1 MILVASLLTVLVLTS
16 TEGARI
22 KGGPRIVQ
30 EPAVIQEVSGPHLH
44 VGKGGRGGALHH
56 TALLRDP
63 ISQDPV
69 VVEQV
74 QSIGDPSGI
83 KSSSFGADSAQFTL
97 SDAQVPFG
105 QRRLYRSGLSQV
117 PFGLSGLDYY
127 SFPNSLLTQRRV
139 LRRKTVS
146 SDNLSG
152 LRPVGFSSGRKGG
165 IVAAGPS
172 IAQFSAGDAQ
182 IKTSPFGARRA
193 IYRTGVSPVP
203 FGLMGLDYYSYP
215 AQLLT
220 QRRLSDDVFG
230 QRHILSGASAF
241 SAGDAQIRG
250 PALEPV
256 GQEKVMVVETS
267 PSLVGGLGDGFGQRQ
282 VTTTITK
289 SEDPVSA
296 ALGQG
301 FGQRQVT
308 TVTKSAG
315 GLSGGQIILSGAQG
329 IGGLRRVKTR
339 PVVRTSP
346 AQSVQLVL
354 DDNSGLG
361 APIGGFGQRQ
371 LTVSGGGISPV
382 AAISQAPITQARV
395 VEKQIVQA
403 PVVQAPIAQTRV
415 IEKQVVQAPLAPAP
429 IRRRVVSR
437 GPGEVFLTQVS
448 RPRVAPRR
456 VTTIT
461 RQAPA
466 VVAPVAGP
474 IGQQRVSVVEEG
486 FGGSSVR
493 GPLGPGSIQFTLGD
507 SQLIGGPVVAQR
519 PVIAEARPQVLSQVR
534 TDAGFGGRQIFGR
547 RIPQMV
553 YVDGGSRFPGID
565 IIGGSRVGDPRYGY
579 AQLPISTQRFASLGG
594 LSQARVPVQSF
605 IDAGPTLVAPAPAPV
620 FRTKSTLRK
629 AAPLLSAGGL
639 SGPGNIQF
647 TLGDLALQGPQV
659 AAPAP
664 VRKTTITQNA
674 APLGFAAVGRSAPTK
689 VVTQE
694 QVIGLAGDPQ
704 IRTTVTKTEPS
715 PALLTASKIGR
726 PAIANPFGL
735 KTVGQAAPSKVVT
748 QEEVIG
754 PAGGRQVITT
764 VAENSGPS
772 KIGGPVLGGLGLTA
786 VGRAPVSNV
795 VTQEEVIGPAGDA
808 QVVTTVT
815 KQAGPSKIGG
825 PVIASPLG
833 FAGVGQSTSSKTVT
847 QEEVVGPA
855 GDRAVVTTVTKQAGP
870 SKIGGPAVSS
880 PFGFA
885 GVGRSASSKT
895 VTQEEV
901 VGPAGDRAVVTTVTK
916 QAGPSKIG
924 GPVVASPLGFAG
936 VGQSTTSKTVT
947 QEEVVGPAGDRAVV
961 TTVTKQAGPS
971 KIGGPAV
978 SSPFGFAGVGQSASS
993 KTVTQEEVVG
1003 SAGDRAVVTTVTKQA
1018 GPSKIGGPVV
1028 ASPLGFAGVGQ
1039 STTSKTVTQEEVVGP
1054 TGDRAVVTTVT
1065 KQAGPSKIGGPA
1077 VASPFGFAGVG
1088 RSASSKTVTQEE
1100 VIGPAGDRAVVTT
1113 VTKQAGPS
1121 KIGGPV
1127 IGGGLGLAAV
1137 GRAPVS
1143 KVVTQEEVV
1152 GPAGDSQV
1160 LTTVTKTAA
1169 GPSKIGGLATGGP
1182 LGFSSVGYSAPT
1194 QVVTQEEVIGPAGDA
1209 QVVTTVTKQSGP
1221 SKIGGPA
1228 IASPFGFAGVAQSAS
1243 SKTVTEEEVIG
1254 PAGERAVVTTVTEN
1268 AGPSK
1273 IGGPVVGGAFSAVG
1287 RAPVSKVV
1295 TQEEIVGPAGDA
1307 QLLTTVTKSVQDPSP
1322 IVQQEEVLS
1331 PISSLSSISQLSQ
1344 EIAQDPIEASLSQG
1358 ALEDSAILS
1367 SGPSLLQPFSQTVQ
1381 SVVDP
1386 IGSGQSQ
1393 LSVDDDVIA
1402 QSPFSGAGGTV
1413 TKITEVSQAPV
1424 GISSGSFSGI
1434 AQESIADRVV
1444 QESIS
1449 SDIGGLSF
1457 APRVSF
1463 LSQYPYD
1470 VRDPGLLRSVL
1481 TRPVVQEQQELE
1493 QILV

>member
-1 MILVASLLTVLVLTS
+1 MILVASLLTVLVITS

-30 EPAVIQEVSGPHLH
+30 EPAVIQEVSEPHLH
-44 VGKGGRGGALHH
+44 VAKGGRGGALHH

-83 KSSSFGADSAQFTL
+83 QSSSFGADSAQFTL
-97 SDAQVPFG
+97 SDAQIPFG

-165 IVAAGPS
+165 IIAVGPS
-172 IAQFSAGDAQ
+172 IAQFSAE
-182 IKTSPFGARRA
+182 KTSPFGARRA
-193 IYRTGVSPVP
+193 IYRTGISPVP

-241 SAGDAQIRG
+241 TAGDAQIRG

-256 GQEKVMVVETS
+256 GQEKVTVVETS

-282 VTTTITK
+282 VTTTTVTK
-289 SEDPVSA
+289 SADPVSA

-315 GLSGGQIILSGAQG
+315 GGLRGLRGGQIILSGAQG

-371 LTVSGGGISPV
+371 LTVSGGGIAPV
-382 AAISQAPITQARV
+382 AAISQVPIAQARV
-395 VEKQIVQA
+395 IEKQVVQAPVAQAPIAQARFIEKQVVQA
-403 PVVQAPIAQTRV
+403 PVVQAPIAQARV
-415 IEKQVVQAPLAPAP
+415 IEKQVVQAPIAPAP

-448 RPRVAPRR
+448 RPRVAPQR

-466 VVAPVAGP
+466 VVAPVAVP

-507 SQLIGGPVVAQR
+507 SQLIGGPIVAQR
-519 PVIAEARPQVLSQVR
+519 PVIAAARPQVLSQVR
-534 TDAGFGGRQIFGR
+534 TDADFGGRQIFGR

-579 AQLPISTQRFASLGG
+579 AQLPISTQRFASLGR

-605 IDAGPTLVAPAPAPV
+605 IDAGPTLVAPAPAPLL
-620 FRTKSTLRK
+620 RTKSTLRK

-659 AAPAP
+659 VAAAP
-664 VRKTTITQNA
+664 VRKTTIAQAA
-674 APLGFAAVGRSAPTK
+674 APLVFSAVGRSAPTK

-694 QVIGLAGDPQ
+694 QVIGPAGDPQ

-715 PALLTASKIGR
+715 PALLTTSKIGR

-735 KTVGQAAPSKVVT
+735 KTVGQGAPSKVVT

-764 VAENSGPS
+764 VAEKSGPS
-772 KIGGPVLGGLGLTA
+772 KIGGPVVGGLGLSA
-786 VGRAPVSNV
+786 VGRAPVSKV

-808 QVVTTVT
+808 QVITTVS

-847 QEEVVGPA
+847 QEEV
-855 GDRAVVTTVTKQAGP
+855 
-870 SKIGGPAVSS
+870 I
-880 PFGFA
+880 
-885 GVGRSASSKT
+885 
-895 VTQEEV
+895 
-901 VGPAGDRAVVTTVTK
+901 GPAGDRAVVTTVTK

-936 VGQSTTSKTVT
+936 VGQS
-947 QEEVVGPAGDRAVV
+947 G
-961 TTVTKQAGPS
+961 
-971 KIGGPAV
+971 
-978 SSPFGFAGVGQSASS
+978 SS
-993 KTVTQEEVVG
+993 KTVVQEEVIG
-1003 SAGDRAVVTTVTKQA
+1003 PAGDRAVVTTVTKQA

-1039 STTSKTVTQEEVVGP
+1039 SGSSKTVVQEEVVGP
-1054 TGDRAVVTTVT
+1054 AGDRAVVTTVT

-1088 RSASSKTVTQEE
+1088 QSTSSKTITQEEVIGPAGDRAVVTTVSKQAGPSKIGGQAVASPFGFAGVGQSASSKTVTQEE

-1121 KIGGPV
+1121 KIGGPA

-1137 GRAPVS
+1137 GRAPIS

-1152 GPAGDSQV
+1152 GPAGDTQV

-1169 GPSKIGGLATGGP
+1169 GPSKIGGLAAGGP
-1182 LGFSSVGYSAPT
+1182 LGFASVGHSAPS

-1209 QVVTTVTKQSGP
+1209 QVVTTVTKQAGA

-1228 IASPFGFAGVAQSAS
+1228 ISSPFGFAGVAQSAS

-1273 IGGPVVGGAFSAVG
+1273 IGGPVIGGAFSAVG

-1331 PISSLSSISQLSQ
+1331 PISSLSTISQLSQ

-1367 SGPSLLQPFSQTVQ
+1367 SGPSLLQPFSQSVQ

-1393 LSVDDDVIA
+1393 LSVDDVIA

-1470 VRDPGLLRSVL
+1470 IRDPGLLRSVL
-1481 TRPVVQEQQELE
+1481 TRPVV
-1493 QILV
+1493 